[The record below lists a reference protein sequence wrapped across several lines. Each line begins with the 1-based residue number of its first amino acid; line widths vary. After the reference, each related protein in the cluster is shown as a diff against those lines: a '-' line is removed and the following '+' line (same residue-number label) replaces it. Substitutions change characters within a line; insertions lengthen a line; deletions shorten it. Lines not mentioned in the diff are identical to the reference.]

1 VCGRTRVCGRLLFFL
16 GTARRAYQNP
26 FCSASSRGSPQ
37 LASRTHRGGARR
49 AHPRRTMIFA
59 TDDIAPVLERTVQW
73 DSLLASRLVTEADV
87 KVIRGYDDQG
97 PLARRAFLEQV
108 RVEPTDDAVSSP
120 TRACRVRTSR
130 C

>member
-1 VCGRTRVCGRLLFFL
+1 
-16 GTARRAYQNP
+16 
-26 FCSASSRGSPQ
+26 
-37 LASRTHRGGARR
+37 
-49 AHPRRTMIFA
+49 MIFA

-108 RVEPTDDAVSSP
+108 RVEPTDDPVSSP
-120 TRACRVRTSR
+120 TRACRVHTSR